1 MTKIITANFL
11 MWKGM
16 ELHSDSRTKLTV
28 KYALK
33 KQIKEE
39 YNCPMCRDKCKI
51 YNPIL
56 DTYMKCRRCDGCT
69 IKLDSKDYD
78 WLD

>member
-16 ELHSDSRTKLTV
+16 ELHSDSRTKRPV

-39 YNCPMCRDKCKI
+39 YN
-51 YNPIL
+51 
-56 DTYMKCRRCDGCT
+56 
-69 IKLDSKDYD
+69 
-78 WLD
+78 